1 VIRLR
6 RPECLGAH
14 VEPGHRFG
22 CCLIQFDQSCARIC
36 LGSFAANPYLREL
49 KLFEVSL
56 VVMPMNEL
64 ATVSS
69 VKAAEPD
76 LGPAIRELQELL
88 KNTRK
93 AWK

>member
-1 VIRLR
+1 
-6 RPECLGAH
+6 
-14 VEPGHRFG
+14 
-22 CCLIQFDQSCARIC
+22 
-36 LGSFAANPYLREL
+36 L